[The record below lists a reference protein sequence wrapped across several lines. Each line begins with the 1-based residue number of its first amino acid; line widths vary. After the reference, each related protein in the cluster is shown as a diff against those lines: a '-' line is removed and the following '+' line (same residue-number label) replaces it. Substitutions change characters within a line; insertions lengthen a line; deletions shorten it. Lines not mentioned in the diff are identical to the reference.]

1 MRLRIFKRTISK
13 LAVSILKHRPAT
25 IATLI
30 VVIVLAGSVSSLYF
44 FDFKN
49 PQLLGVKTKT
59 AAITG
64 ATLTLAPSKYT
75 VGAADQF
82 SVTVFLNTGTNVA
95 GQPNRVFSVG
105 SYISFDPK
113 LMSVVS
119 VDTVPATTSF
129 DFVLESNTDGA
140 MGRFDNTRGK
150 IRITASEPKA
160 ALSGAGIA
168 IAKITFKALKPGTAT
183 LSFDFTAPRA
193 SNSKVVIMD
202 DATPTDILDS
212 AKGATYTI
220 IDKKTLRVQKKR

>member
-1 MRLRIFKRTISK
+1 MRIFKETISK
-13 LAVSILKHRPAT
+13 FASYILKHKPAT
-25 IATLI
+25 VATLI
-30 VVIVLAGSVSSLYF
+30 VVIVLAGSVSSLYL

-59 AAITG
+59 VATTG
-64 ATLTLAPSKYT
+64 ASLTVTPSKYT

-82 SVTVFLNTGTNVA
+82 SVTVFLNTGINAV

-105 SYISFDPK
+105 SYLSFDPK
-113 LMSVVS
+113 LLSVIS
-119 VDTVPATTSF
+119 VDTVPAATSF
-129 DFVLESNTDGA
+129 DFILESNTQGA
-140 MGRFDNTRGK
+140 TGRFDNTRGK

-160 ALSGAGIA
+160 ALSGTGIA
-168 IAKITFKALKPGTAT
+168 IAKITFKALKPGTANV
-183 LSFDFTAPRA
+183 SFDFTTPRA

-202 DATPTDILDS
+202 DATPTDILDG